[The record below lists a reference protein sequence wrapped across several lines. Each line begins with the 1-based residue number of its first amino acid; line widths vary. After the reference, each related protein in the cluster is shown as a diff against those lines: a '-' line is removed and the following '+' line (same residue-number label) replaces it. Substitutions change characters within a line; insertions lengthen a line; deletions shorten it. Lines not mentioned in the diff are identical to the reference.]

1 MARDSMQPWL
11 DRLSYGELEV
21 SGLSARSALGSR
33 DWDGTEATLAS
44 RSDGRP
50 ANPDISALPVT
61 DSLQVTDDTD
71 GGSDDFDFTVA
82 SY

>member
-33 DWDGTEATLAS
+33 DWDGTDASIVS
-44 RSDGRP
+44 RSYARP

-61 DSLQVTDDTD
+61 ISGQVGDDTAE
-71 GGSDDFDFTVA
+71 GYDDLDFTVA

>member
-33 DWDGTEATLAS
+33 DWDGTEASIVS
-44 RSDGRP
+44 RSFARP

-61 DSLQVTDDTD
+61 VSPEVGEDTAGGYDDL
-71 GGSDDFDFTVA
+71 DFTVA

>member
-21 SGLSARSALGSR
+21 ADVSARSALGGWE
-33 DWDGTEATLAS
+33 WDGGHASSGS
-44 RSDGRP
+44 RSYGRP
-50 ANPDISALPVT
+50 ENPDIPALPATVSAEVT
-61 DSLQVTDDTD
+61 ADSAEDMDD
-71 GGSDDFDFTVA
+71 SDFWIA